1 MNKKELLDYLSEKI
15 RITAPVASAQEN
27 VNQAEWNYDK
37 ACRKYKWGIIITA
50 VFAAAYLIFLVI
62 NENDTRLFYINEV
75 GVLQAGGLG
84 GILLFGGIC
93 IFLICWRQTRHIKPA
108 EAWLDQA
115 NYILQQEI
123 NNPAYRA
130 AAKNFPEKF
139 YNYYDTCYLRNII
152 NEERAENL
160 KEAYNLLEMQK
171 YQQNQIEIQE
181 DIRRMQQQIAASS
194 QAAAKASKVTAAASV
209 ITAYNTA
216 KRK

>member
-37 ACRKYKWGIIITA
+37 ACGKYRKGIIVMALFA
-50 VFAAAYLIFLVI
+50 VFFLFYTAS
-62 NENDTRLFYINEV
+62 DARLFYIDEET
-75 GVLQAGGLG
+75 GVLQAGGPG
-84 GILLFGGIC
+84 GLFLFGGIC

-139 YNYYDTCYLRNII
+139 YNYYDTCYLWNII

-194 QAAAKASKVTAAASV
+194 QAAANASKVTAAASV